1 MKKLIKILSVI
12 IIAASTLFGEEI
24 IFNSNM
30 KVEADFF
37 NFQEKIL
44 ENQFFLIQK
53 NTLKAISFT
62 SNPKPKISRKI
73 KAIIT
78 AYSST
83 PWETDET
90 PYITAAGTK
99 VREGIVANNYL
110 PLGTKIRIPEI
121 FGDKIFVVED
131 RMHWRKGKYQI
142 DIWFKDYWQAKN
154 FGAKKTYIEILE
166 S

>member
-1 MKKLIKILSVI
+1 MKKLIKIWLVLT
-12 IIAASTLFGEEI
+12 IAASIFFGEEI
-24 IFNSNM
+24 IFNSNL

-37 NFQEKIL
+37 DFREEIL
-44 ENQFFLIQK
+44 ENQFFLIQG
-53 NTLKAISFT
+53 NTFLAIS
-62 SNPKPKISRKI
+62 SPINQSSKVSRKI
-73 KAIIT
+73 EAIIT

-99 VREGIVANNYL
+99 VRDGIAANNYL
-110 PLGTKIRIPEI
+110 PLGTKIKIPEI

-142 DIWFKDYWQAKN
+142 DIWFEDYWQAKN
-154 FGAKKTYIEILE
+154 FGVKRTYIEILE